1 MSCCGNQRARLAPP
15 IPATDPLGGAVD
27 RRYARPEDA
36 GRRFHAVFEYR
47 GATALT
53 VIGPRTGARYHFA
66 SPGARLAID
75 LADRAGLA
83 QVPTLREVA

>member
-1 MSCCGNQRARLAPP
+1 
-15 IPATDPLGGAVD
+15 
-27 RRYARPEDA
+27 
-36 GRRFHAVFEYR
+36 VFEYR

-53 VIGPRTGARYHFA
+53 VMGTRTGARYHFA
-66 SPGARLAID
+66 TPGARLAVD

>member
-1 MSCCGNQRARLAPP
+1 MSCCGNQRAQLARPRPTPSPALAP
-15 IPATDPLGGAVD
+15 DPG
-27 RRYARPEDA
+27 A
-36 GRRFHAVFEYR
+36 GRRYHAVFEYR

-53 VIGPRTGARYHFA
+53 VMGTRTGARYHFA
-66 SPGARLAID
+66 TPGARLAVD